1 MFRSIPL
8 FIGLRYTRAKRRN
21 HFISF
26 ISLVSILGI
35 TLGVTVLI
43 TVLSVMNGFDKE
55 LRERILGMAP
65 HIVVSGYAGSLGDWP
80 SLETR
85 IAAFPEIVNVK
96 PFIEGQGMLTHDGR
110 SHFVMLQGLLPEK
123 ENENRTLL
131 SQKMLLGALTDLKP
145 GSFGVVLGKRL
156 AANLQA
162 KVGDKVTLVL
172 ADAALTPAGLVPRIK
187 RLTVVGIFEVGYEYD
202 SSLAFLHLNDAQK
215 IYRLG
220 DQVTG
225 INATLD
231 NLYSAPRIAKALYQS
246 LGGQYYVY
254 DWTQRNGN
262 FFAAVK
268 LEKTLMFF
276 MLLLIVAVAAFNILS
291 TLVMVVTDKQAD
303 IAILRTLGATPGTIM
318 RIFMVQGCVIGVVG
332 TFLGIMGGIALALN
346 VTDLV
351 SLIETTFQV
360 KLLSADVYY
369 ISFLPSAL
377 HIKDV
382 VIIAGI
388 SLLMSFV
395 ATLYPAWRA
404 STIQPA
410 EALRYE

>member
-1 MFRSIPL
+1 MFRPFAL
-8 FIGLRYTRAKRRN
+8 FVGLRYTRAKRRN

-55 LRERILGMAP
+55 LRERILGIAP
-65 HIVVSGYAGSLGDWP
+65 HVVVSSYLGGLTDWP
-80 SLETR
+80 VV
-85 IAAFPEIVNVK
+85 AQKVAQFPHVVHVK
-96 PFIEGQGMLTHDGR
+96 PFVEGQGMLTNEGL
-110 SHFVMLQGLLPEK
+110 SHFVLIQGLLPEK
-123 ENENRTLL
+123 EIENDSLL
-131 SQKMLLGALTDLKP
+131 SQKMVAGNLMDMQAG
-145 GSFGVVLGKRL
+145 GFGIILGKRL
-156 AANLQA
+156 AANLQVN
-162 KVGDKVTLVL
+162 VGDKVTLVL
-172 ADAALTPAGLVPRIK
+172 ADAALTPAGIVPRVK
-187 RLTVVGIFEVGYEYD
+187 RLTVQGIFEVGYEYD
-202 SSLAFLHLNDAQK
+202 NSLAFIHLADAQK
-215 IYRLG
+215 IYRL
-220 DQVTG
+220 DNKVTG

-231 NLYSAPRIAKALYQS
+231 NLYVAPRIGQEIYQALENK
-246 LGGQYYVY
+246 YYVY

-303 IAILRTLGATPGTIM
+303 IAILRTLGASPGTIM
-318 RIFMVQGCVIGVVG
+318 RIFMVQGCVIGVFG
-332 TFLGIMGGIALALN
+332 TLLGVIGGVLLALN
-346 VTDLV
+346 VTSLV
-351 SLIETTFQV
+351 NLVESTFKI

-369 ISFLPSAL
+369 ISFLPSSL
-377 HIKDV
+377 QPQDV
-382 VIIAGI
+382 MVIAGI

-404 STIQPA
+404 ASTQPA